1 MLHVDLDQMLTE
13 LSTSQLENDLFEEQE
28 DELFGFELNEEL
40 QLQQYQVSDF
50 DISGSSTYSSQLLV
64 DYQHLGNGQ
73 ICVSDGIVWIG
84 KINDLDQIFMFK
96 SDIILESSL
105 KTLGEIDYL
114 VLTFANGKSVQFE
127 MESKSHVQQ
136 VQQILAKDITQPVM
150 VLDAIPTDKHNVE
163 SETSALNEMVPN
175 SRQSDD
181 ENSLAELM

>member
-28 DELFGFELNEEL
+28 DELFGFELDEEL

-50 DISGSSTYSSQLLV
+50 DNSGSSTYTAQLLV

-96 SDIILESSL
+96 SDKILESSL

-136 VQQILAKDITQPVM
+136 VQQFLAKDITQPVM
-150 VLDAIPTDKHNVE
+150 VLDAIPTGKLNVE
-163 SETSALNEMVPN
+163 SETSALNEMIPN